1 MPEPAGLDKDLVM
14 NILWANIKTGSA
26 TQALSQRAAIVFE

>member
-14 NILWANIKTGSA
+14 NILWANIDRQRYPTAK
-26 TQALSQRAAIVFE
+26 LSLREPP